1 MALPPKPP
9 TTIRH
14 DDDDTV
20 STKGELRDPFAAAAH
35 TAGRTPEREAAWQ
48 RLEDL
53 AKKEGRAEDAAAV
66 YRAVLERP
74 YPVDVAMRIA
84 ARAIAFHDE
93 WIADAGAMA
102 QLLGRVTEIDP
113 SAEWAFERLSLLY
126 TVAGRWDELL
136 GLYDRALAAASPARK
151 PRLLTEAARIAKDSA
166 SQPERAIRY
175 LEQLFTLRPGD
186 GQVVAALERLLQK
199 QRRYGELI
207 DLWTR
212 RLPLLA
218 DAEAQALRASIAN
231 AWLNHLHDPRG
242 ALEAAAALFGD
253 PGSDEAVC
261 GLLAR
266 IVASPTADAEVRG
279 RALGVLR
286 ERYDAAGRTD
296 EMIEA
301 LEAVL
306 PFAEGA
312 DRAPLHAEIVRR
324 MLARGAETA
333 ARPHLA
339 ALVALDA
346 AAWDDEVLASLLAPG
361 GAMAAGPF
369 ALTMDERSAR
379 ELVKEAATLAAGDL
393 ADADRAE
400 ALHRALLA
408 ARPDDVR
415 AIEALSVLY
424 ERGGKREALVSLR
437 GTSSGCRAGSSGG
450 SRSASSSR
458 GSRARPAT
466 RRARSARCA
475 RTWPRRAGTAR
486 PSTRSRRGS
495 GARGG
500 GPTSPTRSRP
510 RRRRSS
516 RRTTTRPRRR
526 CGRRRRACA
535 RRSSA
540 TSIAWCAASSAR
552 SRSASPTR
560 RSTRWRGSR
569 SGVGGRRGLW
579 AGSSGGS
586 RARRP
591 GRARRRCCASRTRCS
606 RRGRARARRPCS
618 SRGARR
624 IRRRSR
630 CSRRSRAASGRGAIT
645 RGSRARSKPGSGA
658 CATRTRSS
666 RSGARR
672 PPCCSIRSAI
682 RPARSACCGRRSRWR
697 RPIAACARR
706 WPTCCARPAG
716 STRRRRSCAAS
727 SRSTAS
733 AGRRSARGCISCS
746 RACSRRR
753 ATAARR
759 SRSSS
764 SRPGWTS
771 GTRACSGG
779 SASCC
784 DDRGSSSARTGR
796 STRSCSSRR
805 APPRRGRGRA
815 RRSGWARRSSSCIA
829 WRRCA
834 ATRRGRPR
842 TSSRRSRPR
851 RRARTRR
858 GGSRRRSAR
867 RGTTRSCCGRS
878 RRGARAE
885 AGEAKAA
892 ALDALGDLFARTG
905 RAGDALE
912 ARLDALGEAW
922 TEARIGAAGAAAAAA
937 GRSTGLEARLG
948 ALAEVARDRGDAPAE
963 AALWLAVARSCEGR
977 SALADAATALG
988 RAEDAGERLAEVW
1001 AAEARVAALLRDEDG
1016 QIRALRRLADAGL
1029 ATRERADVLYEL
1041 AGLELGR
1048 AEEREAGLDTLAQA
1062 SDVDP
1067 RPEEVCAILGR
1078 AAARAPDHDGLVR
1091 AYVEAARATRDD
1103 RALLR
1108 ALDLAS
1114 AGPRAS
1120 EDVLEEAANLAERL
1134 ADGAR
1139 AKALLERAVAAEKAR
1154 GDDLA
1159 GALWALRRLVA
1170 RAKGEGDLAAAAALL
1185 GDAERAAPPDE
1196 ARAFALEAAAIHAGP
1211 LGDLAGA
1218 IAIYQRLWDDDPTDA
1233 TAWRPLLAAL
1243 RKSGDAG
1250 RIERALGTAI
1260 DAAYDLAERS
1270 SLRVERARQ
1279 LVGLGRPDD
1288 AATALAQTL
1297 DEEPEHPV
1305 AASLLADLYAERGR
1319 DDELAD
1325 LLERQLDLARD
1336 HQDAA
1341 MVLRLALRLGALL
1354 APRSPGRAADVYR
1367 AALAWAPESREV
1379 LRGLVGSLAEDD
1391 GERADRLEQ
1400 LLVVEDG
1407 EDAVRTA
1414 LALADQ
1420 RTAQGDADGAERAI
1434 ALGARKKPGDPRLV
1448 ARLRAI
1454 AERRLEESQGDGGVP
1469 ILRRVA
1475 SLFAELG
1482 DRARAVEVLAAARAR
1497 APEDGE
1503 VLRDLARLWLS
1514 AGDAERVHTELA
1526 AVPGGIEPALAA
1538 ELARLRSEACAALGL
1553 FDEAI
1558 AELDRAAGA
1567 GDAAASAELV
1577 PMLERARRAAAAT
1590 GDADGERRA
1599 TLRLASEATARG
1611 EAAKS
1616 TDVLARWIE
1625 RAPEDEAALRAK
1637 LAADEALGD
1646 DEAAATGLARLATIG
1661 EAAARVDAAVRFA
1674 DVVTKLGR
1682 PADARPVLEAVA
1694 DEAPEAAPARAR
1706 LRALYRA
1713 LGAHRELAS
1722 LLVAE
1727 AKRATDDAARFE
1739 ALREAGRI
1747 RLIDLGEPTP
1757 AIGPLS
1763 DARALRPS
1771 DAELGLLLADAYI
1784 GARFF
1789 DEASQL
1795 LSEAI
1800 EKHGG
1805 RRTRELAVLQHHMAV
1820 LARAAGDE
1828 KTRVAWLGAALETF
1842 PQSGE
1847 IAAELAEAA
1856 MATGELEL
1864 ALKGLRIVALQKGPC
1879 PMSRAMAFVH
1889 QGTIAK
1895 RQGDAKKALFFARKA
1910 ESEDPALAE
1919 AKALV
1924 ADLLAG
1930 G

>member
-1 MALPPKPP
+1 
-9 TTIRH
+9 
-14 DDDDTV
+14 
-20 STKGELRDPFAAAAH
+20 
-35 TAGRTPEREAAWQ
+35 
-48 RLEDL
+48 
-53 AKKEGRAEDAAAV
+53 
-66 YRAVLERP
+66 
-74 YPVDVAMRIA
+74 
-84 ARAIAFHDE
+84 
-93 WIADAGAMA
+93 
-102 QLLGRVTEIDP
+102 
-113 SAEWAFERLSLLY
+113 
-126 TVAGRWDELL
+126 
-136 GLYDRALAAASPARK
+136 
-151 PRLLTEAARIAKDSA
+151 
-166 SQPERAIRY
+166 
-175 LEQLFTLRPGD
+175 
-186 GQVVAALERLLQK
+186 
-199 QRRYGELI
+199 
-207 DLWTR
+207 
-212 RLPLLA
+212 
-218 DAEAQALRASIAN
+218 
-231 AWLNHLHDPRG
+231 
-242 ALEAAAALFGD
+242 
-253 PGSDEAVC
+253 
-261 GLLAR
+261 
-266 IVASPTADAEVRG
+266 
-279 RALGVLR
+279 
-286 ERYDAAGRTD
+286 
-296 EMIEA
+296 
-301 LEAVL
+301 
-306 PFAEGA
+306 
-312 DRAPLHAEIVRR
+312 
-324 MLARGAETA
+324 
-333 ARPHLA
+333 
-339 ALVALDA
+339 
-346 AAWDDEVLASLLAPG
+346 
-361 GAMAAGPF
+361 
-369 ALTMDERSAR
+369 
-379 ELVKEAATLAAGDL
+379 
-393 ADADRAE
+393 
-400 ALHRALLA
+400 
-408 ARPDDVR
+408 
-415 AIEALSVLY
+415 
-424 ERGGKREALVSLR
+424 
-437 GTSSGCRAGSSGG
+437 
-450 SRSASSSR
+450 
-458 GSRARPAT
+458 
-466 RRARSARCA
+466 
-475 RTWPRRAGTAR
+475 
-486 PSTRSRRGS
+486 
-495 GARGG
+495 
-500 GPTSPTRSRP
+500 
-510 RRRRSS
+510 
-516 RRTTTRPRRR
+516 
-526 CGRRRRACA
+526 
-535 RRSSA
+535 
-540 TSIAWCAASSAR
+540 
-552 SRSASPTR
+552 
-560 RSTRWRGSR
+560 
-569 SGVGGRRGLW
+569 
-579 AGSSGGS
+579 
-586 RARRP
+586 
-591 GRARRRCCASRTRCS
+591 
-606 RRGRARARRPCS
+606 
-618 SRGARR
+618 
-624 IRRRSR
+624 
-630 CSRRSRAASGRGAIT
+630 
-645 RGSRARSKPGSGA
+645 
-658 CATRTRSS
+658 
-666 RSGARR
+666 
-672 PPCCSIRSAI
+672 
-682 RPARSACCGRRSRWR
+682 
-697 RPIAACARR
+697 
-706 WPTCCARPAG
+706 
-716 STRRRRSCAAS
+716 
-727 SRSTAS
+727 
-733 AGRRSARGCISCS
+733 
-746 RACSRRR
+746 
-753 ATAARR
+753 
-759 SRSSS
+759 
-764 SRPGWTS
+764 
-771 GTRACSGG
+771 
-779 SASCC
+779 
-784 DDRGSSSARTGR
+784 
-796 STRSCSSRR
+796 
-805 APPRRGRGRA
+805 
-815 RRSGWARRSSSCIA
+815 
-829 WRRCA
+829 
-834 ATRRGRPR
+834 
-842 TSSRRSRPR
+842 
-851 RRARTRR
+851 
-858 GGSRRRSAR
+858 
-867 RGTTRSCCGRS
+867 
-878 RRGARAE
+878 
-885 AGEAKAA
+885 
-892 ALDALGDLFARTG
+892 
-905 RAGDALE
+905 
-912 ARLDALGEAW
+912 
-922 TEARIGAAGAAAAAA
+922 
-937 GRSTGLEARLG
+937 
-948 ALAEVARDRGDAPAE
+948 
-963 AALWLAVARSCEGR
+963 
-977 SALADAATALG
+977 
-988 RAEDAGERLAEVW
+988 
-1001 AAEARVAALLRDEDG
+1001 
-1016 QIRALRRLADAGL
+1016 
-1029 ATRERADVLYEL
+1029 
-1041 AGLELGR
+1041 
-1048 AEEREAGLDTLAQA
+1048 
-1062 SDVDP
+1062 
-1067 RPEEVCAILGR
+1067 
-1078 AAARAPDHDGLVR
+1078 
-1091 AYVEAARATRDD
+1091 
-1103 RALLR
+1103 
-1108 ALDLAS
+1108 
-1114 AGPRAS
+1114 
-1120 EDVLEEAANLAERL
+1120 
-1134 ADGAR
+1134 
-1139 AKALLERAVAAEKAR
+1139 
-1154 GDDLA
+1154 
-1159 GALWALRRLVA
+1159 
-1170 RAKGEGDLAAAAALL
+1170 
-1185 GDAERAAPPDE
+1185 
-1196 ARAFALEAAAIHAGP
+1196 
-1211 LGDLAGA
+1211 
-1218 IAIYQRLWDDDPTDA
+1218 
-1233 TAWRPLLAAL
+1233 
-1243 RKSGDAG
+1243 
-1250 RIERALGTAI
+1250 
-1260 DAAYDLAERS
+1260 
-1270 SLRVERARQ
+1270 
-1279 LVGLGRPDD
+1279 VGLGRPDD